1 MYTKD
6 KTHRITLRLNEPLFN
21 FVSEQAKILGTSPSE
36 FLRMVITS
44 VYVTIDEKGDLRR
57 ENEQTN
63 LNDSLP
69 D

>member
-21 FVSEQAKILGTSPSE
+21 FVSSQAQVLDVSPSE

-44 VYVTIDEKGDLRR
+44 VYVQQDMEEVRR

-63 LNDSLP
+63 INNSISV
-69 D
+69 